1 MVSISESKCPQCGI
15 DFYPPE
21 ETLIEETIT
30 DDASFGQATR
40 KFLAI
45 FDFIIGGLLMVF
57 IIISILKI
65 DVWEIKHTQ
74 AVIILGLLGT
84 IMLLAGFG
92 VWNGKRWARVIQVLA
107 IIIYGINIVSVRI
120 TKDISY
126 FAQGEIMFALGRLIM
141 SFADIFLFSFLAYIA
156 WKKIR

>member
-1 MVSISESKCPQCGI
+1 
-15 DFYPPE
+15 
-21 ETLIEETIT
+21 
-30 DDASFGQATR
+30 
-40 KFLAI
+40 
-45 FDFIIGGLLMVF
+45 MVF

-65 DVWEIKHTQ
+65 DAWEIKHIQ
-74 AVIILGLLGT
+74 ATIILGLIGT

-92 VWNGKRWARVIQVLA
+92 VWNGKMWARVTQVLA